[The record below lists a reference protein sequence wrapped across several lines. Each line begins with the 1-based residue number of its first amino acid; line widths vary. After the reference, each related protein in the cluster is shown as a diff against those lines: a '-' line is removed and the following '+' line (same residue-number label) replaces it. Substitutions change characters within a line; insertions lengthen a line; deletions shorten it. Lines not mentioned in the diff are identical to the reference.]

1 MKIKFLM
8 VLYIRSSLTVEDF
21 SSIKVIDM
29 QFPRNNLMVIKASA
43 KREYEEEAGWMLEKD
58 GSFREFKPGAR
69 RREWATPLSFLVQ
82 FVQSEFSISN
92 PTSITVGELQKR
104 LKFIRDEFAEAPIAA
119 DFRRHLRKYA
129 DDEIVSEQHL
139 NEWSI

>member
-58 GSFREFKPGAR
+58 
-69 RREWATPLSFLVQ
+69 
-82 FVQSEFSISN
+82 